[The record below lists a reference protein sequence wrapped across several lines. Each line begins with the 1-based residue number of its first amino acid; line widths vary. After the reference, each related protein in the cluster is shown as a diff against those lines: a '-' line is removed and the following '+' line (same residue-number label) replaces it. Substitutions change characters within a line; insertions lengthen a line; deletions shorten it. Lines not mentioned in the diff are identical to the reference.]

1 MITADLNSLE
11 LIEEV
16 ATNKPGQRC
25 RSAFPLLGM
34 HGTKDCATVYFEL
47 DPQDEVG
54 SHTDS
59 AEEILLVLEGSV
71 EATVGDETVR
81 AEKGQLVLV
90 PKMVPHNV
98 RNLGGNT
105 AKIFGFFGG
114 ANSIVATFEH
124 GWGPEEVRIFDTAAF
139 AQMPTE

>member
-1 MITADLNSLE
+1 MTTANLNSLE
-11 LIEEV
+11 LVQEED
-16 ATNKPGQRC
+16 THRPQQRC

-59 AEEILLVLEGSV
+59 AEEILLVMEGSV
-71 EATVGDETVR
+71 EATVGDETSR

-98 RNLGGNT
+98 RNVGNST
-105 AKIFGFFGG
+105 AEILGFFGG
-114 ANSIVATFEH
+114 ANSVVATFEH
-124 GWGPEEVRIFDTAAF
+124 GWGPEEIYVFDTAAIG
-139 AQMPTE
+139 

>member
-11 LIEEV
+11 LVDSV
-16 ATNKPGQRC
+16 AKSKPDQRC
-25 RSAFPLLGM
+25 RVAFPLQWM

-47 DPQDEVG
+47 DPQEEVG

-90 PKMVPHNV
+90 PKMEPHNV
-98 RNLGGNT
+98 KNIGSTT
-105 AKIFGFFGG
+105 AKLFGFFGG

-124 GWGPEEVRIFDTAAF
+124 GWGPEEAHTVDTAAF
-139 AQMPTE
+139 A

>member
-11 LIEEV
+11 LVENV
-16 ATNKPGQRC
+16 AKNNPGQRC
-25 RSAFPLLGM
+25 RVTFPLQWM

-47 DPQDEVG
+47 DPQEEVG

-59 AEEILLVLEGSV
+59 AEEILLVMEGNV
-71 EATVGDETVR
+71 EATVGDETVQ

-98 RNLGGNT
+98 RNVGSGTVRIL
-105 AKIFGFFGG
+105 GFFGG

-124 GWGPEEVRIFDTAAF
+124 GWGPEEAHVVDTAAF
-139 AQMPTE
+139 QVPVE